1 MKIRLEDIAEICKMK
16 FKEVNDR
23 IIKLALSL
31 FLLNFSQL
39 AVAQVTQDSIP
50 LSLEEAWNRANT
62 YSKKIRL
69 RGFDTEIGKEN
80 VINAKR
86 QRLPHVEVEGSYGQ
100 LSNIPIFV
108 DGIRND
114 AEYIHLEDHTTYNA
128 GVQAYFNIYNGN
140 KTNLQISEA
149 ETRQELLTYLEEETA
164 SAIHYRVAEA
174 YLDMQRSM
182 EFKQLILQNI
192 ERNEKRLDQIT
203 KLYENGVVLKSDLLR
218 AKLQLSRQQTNLL
231 EMKNNVELATQ
242 SLNILVGFEDEQPI
256 KPVDSIQVNMLK
268 AEQTYRD
275 YVNDAL
281 EVSPRFRIAEK
292 QIEMRELQEEELK
305 ADKLPRIGL
314 FGDYTYSYPQ
324 IQLYPYETAPYL
336 LGIAGI
342 QLTYDLSALYHDK
355 HKEEAAKIAVER
367 QKLEQQNTEDQ
378 LRKGVKASY
387 KHLQED
393 LEKIEIAKM
402 NIDQAQES
410 YRIVNQTY
418 FNQLSLLTD
427 LLEADTQLLQ
437 AKFELVNNRIS
448 ARLHYYQL
456 LKITGEL

>member
-1 MKIRLEDIAEICKMK
+1 MAEICKMK

-39 AVAQVTQDSIP
+39 AMAQVTQDSIP

-62 YSKKIRL
+62 YSKEIRL

-80 VINAKR
+80 VIDAKR

-182 EFKQLILQNI
+182 EFKQLIL
-192 ERNEKRLDQIT
+192 
-203 KLYENGVVLKSDLLR
+203 
-218 AKLQLSRQQTNLL
+218 
-231 EMKNNVELATQ
+231 
-242 SLNILVGFEDEQPI
+242 
-256 KPVDSIQVNMLK
+256 
-268 AEQTYRD
+268 
-275 YVNDAL
+275 
-281 EVSPRFRIAEK
+281 
-292 QIEMRELQEEELK
+292 
-305 ADKLPRIGL
+305 
-314 FGDYTYSYPQ
+314 
-324 IQLYPYETAPYL
+324 
-336 LGIAGI
+336 
-342 QLTYDLSALYHDK
+342 
-355 HKEEAAKIAVER
+355 
-367 QKLEQQNTEDQ
+367 
-378 LRKGVKASY
+378 
-387 KHLQED
+387 
-393 LEKIEIAKM
+393 
-402 NIDQAQES
+402 
-410 YRIVNQTY
+410 
-418 FNQLSLLTD
+418 
-427 LLEADTQLLQ
+427 
-437 AKFELVNNRIS
+437 
-448 ARLHYYQL
+448 
-456 LKITGEL
+456 